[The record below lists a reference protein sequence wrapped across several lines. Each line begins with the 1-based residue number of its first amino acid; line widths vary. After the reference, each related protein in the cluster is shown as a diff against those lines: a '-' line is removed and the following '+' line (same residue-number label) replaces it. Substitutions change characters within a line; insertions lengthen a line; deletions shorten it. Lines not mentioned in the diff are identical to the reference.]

1 MADSRDH
8 NSQELFIA
16 TASAEE
22 TRCVARRLAAM
33 LGPGDL
39 VALTGPLGAG
49 KTCFVQGMARG
60 IDVPKNVFV
69 RSPSFTIVNQYEGR
83 MPLYHV
89 DFYRLD
95 EAASLGD
102 LGLDELF
109 EGGGITVVEWADKFM
124 DEMPRGTFL
133 FSFEVIDEHVRTIE
147 VPKEIAAKLRK

>member
-1 MADSRDH
+1 MKVTSTSDVM
-8 NSQELFIA
+8 
-16 TASAEE
+16 
-22 TRCVARRLAAM
+22 TREWGARVARVLEPGSVIALA
-33 LGPGDL
+33 
-39 VALTGPLGAG
+39 GPLGAG
-49 KTCFVQGMARG
+49 KTCFVQGMAQG
-60 IDVPKNVFV
+60 IEVPKHVFV

-147 VPKEIAAKLRK
+147 IPKALAAKLEKNKGAGNE